1 MRKATRQ
8 PATFGKEKRPQ
19 AHLGDGEDFLNG
31 TLRKRSVIFIIGNS
45 WVGRLF
51 GYLFPVCFFGVIYLH
66 PFPLYPLLESG
77 ARLIFSPS
85 IIYFCGQGCIFII
98 GECTKVQ
105 NVAVERFIILFFLT
119 SFPLKT
125 LSIPFSLSFTNVSYT
140 EWTYFYGSRLRK
152 ENGGDCIT
160 GVIRQP
166 RDRDECDLTV
176 NGVLGGHSHQSY

>member
-31 TLRKRSVIFIIGNS
+31 TLRKRRVIFIIGNS

-77 ARLIFSPS
+77 ARLIF
-85 IIYFCGQGCIFII
+85 
-98 GECTKVQ
+98 
-105 NVAVERFIILFFLT
+105 
-119 SFPLKT
+119 FPFDHL
-125 LSIPFSLSFTNVSYT
+125 LLR
-140 EWTYFYGSRLRK
+140 SRLYFHHRRVY
-152 ENGGDCIT
+152 EGAERGC
-160 GVIRQP
+160 
-166 RDRDECDLTV
+166 
-176 NGVLGGHSHQSY
+176 